1 MSDPLIP
8 LLADLPQAES
18 DPERAERTRLRC
30 RTCLAPRASRV
41 APARTWSGWSE
52 LARCWQ
58 PLVAAIGIAYLTEV
72 IALALAVYRGG

>member
-30 RTCLAPRASRV
+30 RTRLAPRAPRV
-41 APARTWSGWSE
+41 APFRVWTGWSE
-52 LARCWQ
+52 IAQCWP
-58 PLVAAIGIAYLTEV
+58 PLIAAIGMAYLAEV
-72 IALALAVYRGG
+72 IVLALAVYRGG